1 MPDTEATQRAHAQV
15 QDAYELARYVIEN
28 GVKDANDQPLAF
40 DNIKTIEATAAALG
54 IIDVDGGNANPKP
67 ITNDEW
73 AAFEEA
79 YYKLAIATSPVT
91 AETLR
96 NTRYAVG
103 AGNTTQ
109 ADSGLGLSRWWSTS
123 PPAQRFTWWLWFITI
138 ALALFVVET
147 EAAIDALGMTANVT
161 TKVKVAKD
169 LLESL
174 QPWAFGGLGACAYLL
189 RSGHR
194 YIYAR
199 SFDLRRKP
207 EYLNRILLGAIS
219 GGAIILF
226 ADYLTS
232 ESDTLTHIGNTA
244 LGFIAG
250 YSTDFLFNTVER
262 IVTAIFPKV
271 SVETVPRDQSPK
283 RPAKPSDAGGGDGGQ
298 GANDGGGGGGPGD
311 GGGARRGAGGQGGK
325 GGG

>member
-1 MPDTEATQRAHAQV
+1 MPDTEATRRAHAQV

-28 GVKDANDQPLAF
+28 GVKDANGHPLAF
-40 DNIKTIEATAAALG
+40 NNIKTIEATAATLG
-54 IIDVDGGNANPKP
+54 IINVNGGGANPKP

-79 YYKLAIATSPVT
+79 YYSLAIATSPVT

-96 NTRYAVG
+96 NTRYAAG
-103 AGNTTQ
+103 AGDTTLD
-109 ADSGLGLSRWWSTS
+109 DSGSSLSRWWSTRS
-123 PPAQRFTWWLWFITI
+123 PAQRFTWWLWFITI
-138 ALALFVVET
+138 TLALFVVET
-147 EAAIDALGMTANVT
+147 EAAINALGMAASVT
-161 TKVKVAKD
+161 TTVKVSKD
-169 LLESL
+169 LLEAL

-189 RSGHR
+189 RSGHY

-207 EYLNRILLGAIS
+207 EYFNRILLGAIS

-232 ESDTLTHIGNTA
+232 ESDTLTHIGTTT

-283 RPAKPSDAGGGDGGQ
+283 RPAKPSGAGGGDGGQ
-298 GANDGGGGGGPGD
+298 GDP
-311 GGGARRGAGGQGGK
+311 GAGGDDAGGPHK
-325 GGG
+325 RGAKPAG